1 MEKKIT
7 KKDRFNQLLAI
18 KEVAENKDLVEFVNH
33 ELSLLK
39 RKSSGKPTKAQEES
53 EKIKITILDVFTRIG
68 KKVTIT
74 ELTKE
79 TELSVFS
86 NQKLSAL
93 CNQLVKDG
101 KMQKTMEKTGT
112 LFFI

>member
-18 KEVAENKDLVEFVNH
+18 GEVAENKGLVEFINH
-33 ELSLLK
+33 ELSLLEK
-39 RKSSGKPTKAQEES
+39 KSSGKLTKCQEKNN
-53 EKIKITILDVFTRIG
+53 KIKVTILDVFTRIG
-68 KKVTIT
+68 KRVTIT
-74 ELTKE
+74 ELAKE
-79 TELSVFS
+79 TELEFFS

-101 KMQKTMEKTGT
+101 KMQKAMEKTGT

>member
-39 RKSSGKPTKAQEES
+39 RKSSGKPTKAQEEN